1 MKGDYVKDKSG
12 NPYKKNGFNV
22 TLEDGFTA
30 ILKDEFAP
38 GLPATDL
45 ISQRQV
51 NDFLRVFIT
60 TKTAGVTHDFTPY
73 TLTNHSIVA
82 GQLLVI
88 LNGDV
93 TPYNAL
99 NAAHADLLIGIAINS
114 ASIGNVVNVQ
124 AEGLVSIVGLGLIH
138 DVVYFAG
145 PNGSLVM
152 SDDGM
157 AFSQIIGN
165 ARSDHELYY
174 QPQAIYMLQ

>member
-1 MKGDYVKDKSG
+1 MKGDYVKDKYG
-12 NPYKKNGFNV
+12 NPYTKNGFNV
-22 TLEDGFTA
+22 NLEDGFTA

-60 TKTAGVTHDFTPY
+60 TKTAGVTHDYIPY
-73 TLTNHSIVA
+73 TLTHHAIVA

-88 LNGDV
+88 FNDDV

-99 NAAHADLLIGIAINS
+99 NVAHADLLIGIATNS
-114 ASIGNVVNVQ
+114 AIVGGTVNVQ
-124 AEGLVSIVGLGLIH
+124 AEGLVSIAGLNLTH

-145 PNGSLVM
+145 PNGSLVT

-157 AFSQIIGN
+157 AFSQIIGH
-165 ARSDHELYY
+165 ARSNHELYY
-174 QPQAIYMLQ
+174 QPQAIYILN

>member
-1 MKGDYVKDKSG
+1 MKGDYVKDKFG

-22 TLEDGFTA
+22 TYEDGFTA

-51 NDFLRVFIT
+51 NDFLRVFVT
-60 TKTAGVTHDFTPY
+60 TKTTGVTLDYSPY

-82 GQLLVI
+82 GQLLVMFNDDI
-88 LNGDV
+88 A
-93 TPYNAL
+93 PYNAL
-99 NAAHADLLIGIAINS
+99 NVAHADLLIGIAINS
-114 ASIGNVVNVQ
+114 ANIGGVVNVQ
-124 AEGLVSIVGLGLIH
+124 AEGLVSITGLGLTH

-145 PNGSLVM
+145 PNGSLIT

-157 AFSQIIGN
+157 AFSQIIGH
-165 ARSDHELYY
+165 ARSDHELFY
-174 QPQAIYMLQ
+174 QPQAIYILN